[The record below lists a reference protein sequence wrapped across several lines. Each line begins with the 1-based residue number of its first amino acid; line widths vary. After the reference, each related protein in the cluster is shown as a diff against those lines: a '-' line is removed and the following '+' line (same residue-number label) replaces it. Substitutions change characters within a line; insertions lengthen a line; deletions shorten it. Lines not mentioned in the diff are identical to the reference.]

1 MINFAHRGASGD
13 FPENTLLAF
22 LEGIKAGATGIEH
35 KSKDNQLVVIHDED
49 VERTLR
55 GKGLVQDF
63 MLEELQALKTRKLLF
78 QTVDNCNVPTLEKV
92 FKLIKQHSVI
102 LNIELKTDEIHY
114 VGIEEDVI
122 SLIHQYGLVD
132 QILIS
137 SFNPESIRICKELDE
152 RIKTGLLYDEPI
164 ENVIEFAKVLKAD
177 AIHPNLRWVSEDLIK
192 EAHANGILVNVYTVN
207 SPSYMRKLIQ
217 AGVDGIFTDYPALL
231 DEILK

>member
-1 MINFAHRGASGD
+1 M
-13 FPENTLLAF
+13 
-22 LEGIKAGATGIEH
+22 
-35 KSKDNQLVVIHDED
+35 
-49 VERTLR
+49 
-55 GKGLVQDF
+55 
-63 MLEELQALKTRKLLF
+63 
-78 QTVDNCNVPTLEKV
+78 
-92 FKLIKQHSVI
+92 I